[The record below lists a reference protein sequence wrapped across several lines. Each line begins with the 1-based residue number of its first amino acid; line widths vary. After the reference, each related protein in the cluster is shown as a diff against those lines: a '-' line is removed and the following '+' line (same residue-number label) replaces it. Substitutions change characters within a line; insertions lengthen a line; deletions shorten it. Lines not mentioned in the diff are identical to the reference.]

1 MLDGMRDG
9 AAVTLFASFLSLF
22 AAVSLSNLT
31 PLVSIADFSCRCFC
45 RYDDGAY
52 GTRKFKALKYYKA

>member
-9 AAVTLFASFLSLF
+9 AAIALFASFLSLF

-31 PLVSIADFSCRCFC
+31 LLILTAATTAHTVREN
-45 RYDDGAY
+45 
-52 GTRKFKALKYYKA
+52 LKL

>member
-31 PLVSIADFSCRCFC
+31 PRVSMTILTAAIFAATTAHD
-45 RYDDGAY
+45 
-52 GTRKFKALKYYKA
+52 T

>member
-9 AAVTLFASFLSLF
+9 ATIAPFASFLSLF

-31 PLVSIADFSCRCFC
+31 PRVSMTILTATVFAATTTAHTVREN
-45 RYDDGAY
+45 
-52 GTRKFKALKYYKA
+52 LKL